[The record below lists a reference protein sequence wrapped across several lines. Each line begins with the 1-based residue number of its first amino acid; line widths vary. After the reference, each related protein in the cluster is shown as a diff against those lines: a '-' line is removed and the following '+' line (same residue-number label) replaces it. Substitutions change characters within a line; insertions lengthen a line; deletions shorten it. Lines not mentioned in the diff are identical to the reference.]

1 MKKLIY
7 LLLLSVIF
15 VSCKSKSNI
24 ITSKKMAKEKGVYEY
39 DKNSAITKASKNK
52 KESKYV
58 DLNRLTVVE
67 NAKTYLGT
75 PYRNGGM
82 NSKGFD
88 CSGLTYSSFKKIDI
102 NLPRNSFEQAE
113 KGIEI
118 KKAKAKS
125 GDLIFF
131 KTGKNNNINH
141 VGIITE
147 NDNNEIKFIHSST
160 SKGVIISSLS
170 EPYYDE
176 AFEVIKRV
184 IE

>member
-7 LLLLSVIF
+7 LLILSVAF
-15 VSCKSKSNI
+15 VSCKTKSNI
-24 ITSKKMAKEKGVYEY
+24 ITSKKTAKEKGIYEY
-39 DKNSAITKASKNK
+39 DKNFADTKSKNK

-58 DLNRLTVVE
+58 ALNRSTVVE
-67 NAKTYLGT
+67 NAKTHLGT

-88 CSGLTYSSFKKIDI
+88 CSGLTYSSFKEIDI

-113 KGIEI
+113 KGIEV
-118 KKAKAKS
+118 KKTKAKP

-160 SKGVIISSLS
+160 SKGVIISSLL
-170 EPYYDE
+170 EPYYDKT
-176 AFEVIKRV
+176 FEIIKRI